1 MAILGVT
8 TVLQPLTGEKLM
20 IESHVFTYG
29 LLLAFIVLI
38 TTIWFLIRKEKKRK
52 ALDPNYR
59 PVDLW
64 VLFIR
69 ALPCIFYWAAF
80 YGPAFG
86 VPVFTRGSGR
96 TFVVQLIV
104 GLTFLWLG
112 RVLALLQQLVDK
124 TPNQQGNSV

>member
-8 TVLQPLTGEKLM
+8 TVLQPLTEEKLM

-59 PVDLW
+59 PVDL
-64 VLFIR
+64 
-69 ALPCIFYWAAF
+69 
-80 YGPAFG
+80 
-86 VPVFTRGSGR
+86 
-96 TFVVQLIV
+96 
-104 GLTFLWLG
+104 
-112 RVLALLQQLVDK
+112 
-124 TPNQQGNSV
+124 